1 MVFETRMVVGI
12 GGVDPSS
19 SRCDWRELPSMGLLY
34 FFLSFKWCDSSE
46 NPLNGATAPFLTPK
60 IHFAPFTRFLLVRFR
75 LSSRFHSLQ
84 LLPILNKVL
93 HVSSSKVSLI
103 QPKNILAILPIS
115 APPRPESH
123 LPKGINN

>member
-19 SRCDWRELPSMGLLY
+19 SRCDWREFPSMGLLY
-34 FFLSFKWCDSSE
+34 FFLSFKWCDSFG
-46 NPLNGATAPFLTPK
+46 NPLNGATALSPTPK
-60 IHFAPFTRFLLVRFR
+60 IHFAHFTRFFLVRLR
-75 LSSRFHSLQ
+75 LSSRFPSLQ
-84 LLPILNKVL
+84 LLPILNKAL

-103 QPKNILAILPIS
+103 QPKNILSILPIS

-123 LPKGINN
+123 LPKGRNK